1 MQYIFSTFFLLAA
14 LWVDHAALALILGVV
29 FSLLF
34 NPSQD
39 FITKRIGSI
48 LLQIGIVILGGS
60 ISISSVVETTS
71 HYFIWISLFVLVTF
85 LLGIY
90 LGKLLGVNNKVSYLL
105 ASGTAICGGT
115 AMAAIAPIL
124 KVKSEDLTLVM
135 TIVFLLNAIA
145 VIIFPIV
152 GIYLGLTE
160 TQFGG
165 WSALAIHDT
174 ASVLGSA
181 SILGDKALEVAA
193 TLKLGRT
200 LWIVPLVIFS
210 AWYFKEK
217 RINSGLPLFVVF
229 FGCAVLLN
237 FFLSPSEGISNFLKY
252 ATKLFL
258 LSGLFCIGTQS
269 SRLILKNIFSK
280 PLFLSLT
287 LWGLVIPAS
296 LLVITFI

>member
-60 ISISSVVETTS
+60 ISISSVVDTTS

-296 LLVITFI
+296 LLVITSI

>member
-1 MQYIFSTFFLLAA
+1 M
-14 LWVDHAALALILGVV
+14 
-29 FSLLF
+29 
-34 NPSQD
+34 
-39 FITKRIGSI
+39 
-48 LLQIGIVILGGS
+48 
-60 ISISSVVETTS
+60 
-71 HYFIWISLFVLVTF
+71 
-85 LLGIY
+85 GIY

-124 KVKSEDLTLVM
+124 KVKSEDLTVAM
-135 TIVFLLNAIA
+135 TIVFLLNALA
-145 VIIFPIV
+145 VIIFPFV

-237 FFLSPSEGISNFLKY
+237 YFLSPSEGTSNFLKY
-252 ATKLFL
+252 ANKLFL

-296 LLVITFI
+296 LLVITSI

>member
-1 MQYIFSTFFLLAA
+1 MQYIFSTFFLSAA
-14 LWVDHAALALILGVV
+14 LWLDHAALALILGVV

-48 LLQIGIVILGGS
+48 LLQISIVILGGS
-60 ISISSVVETTS
+60 ISISSVLQTTS

-85 LLGIY
+85 ILGIY
-90 LGKLLGVNNKVSYLL
+90 LGKLLGVNDKVSYLL

-124 KVKSEDLTLVM
+124 KVKSEDLTVVM
-135 TIVFLLNAIA
+135 TIVFLLNALA
-145 VIIFPIV
+145 VIIFPFV

-200 LWIVPLVIFS
+200 LWIIPLVIFS

-237 FFLSPSEGISNFLKY
+237 YFLSPSEGASNFLKY
-252 ATKLFL
+252 ANKLFL

-296 LLVITFI
+296 LLVVTSI

>member
-48 LLQIGIVILGGS
+48 LLQISIVILGGS

-90 LGKLLGVNNKVSYLL
+90 LGKLFGVNNKISYLL

-124 KVKSEDLTLVM
+124 KVKSEDLTVVM
-135 TIVFLLNAIA
+135 TIVFLLNALA
-145 VIIFPIV
+145 VIIFPFV

-237 FFLSPSEGISNFLKY
+237 YFLSPSEGTSNFLKY
-252 ATKLFL
+252 ANKLFL

-296 LLVITFI
+296 LLVITSI

>member
-1 MQYIFSTFFLLAA
+1 MQYIFSTFFLSAA
-14 LWVDHAALALILGVV
+14 LWLDHAALALILGVV

-48 LLQIGIVILGGS
+48 LLQISIVILGGS
-60 ISISSVVETTS
+60 ISISSVLQTTS

-85 LLGIY
+85 ILGIY

-124 KVKSEDLTLVM
+124 KVKSEDLTVAM
-135 TIVFLLNAIA
+135 TIVFLLNALA
-145 VIIFPIV
+145 VIIFPFV

-200 LWIVPLVIFS
+200 LWIIPLVIFS

-237 FFLSPSEGISNFLKY
+237 YFLSPSEGTSNFLKY
-252 ATKLFL
+252 ANKLFL

-296 LLVITFI
+296 LLVVTSI

>member
-1 MQYIFSTFFLLAA
+1 MQYIFSTFFLSAA
-14 LWVDHAALALILGVV
+14 LWLDHAALALILGVV

-60 ISISSVVETTS
+60 ISISSVVDTTS

-124 KVKSEDLTLVM
+124 KVKSEDLTVAM
-135 TIVFLLNAIA
+135 TIVFLLNALA
-145 VIIFPIV
+145 VIIFPFV

-237 FFLSPSEGISNFLKY
+237 YFLSPSEGTSNFLKY
-252 ATKLFL
+252 ANKLFL

-296 LLVITFI
+296 LLVVTSI

>member
-1 MQYIFSTFFLLAA
+1 ML
-14 LWVDHAALALILGVV
+14 
-29 FSLLF
+29 FSLFLQF
-34 NPSQD
+34 PKFD
-39 FITKRIGSI
+39 DRLHFITKRIGSI

-210 AWYFKEK
+210 AWYF
-217 RINSGLPLFVVF
+217 
-229 FGCAVLLN
+229 
-237 FFLSPSEGISNFLKY
+237 
-252 ATKLFL
+252 
-258 LSGLFCIGTQS
+258 
-269 SRLILKNIFSK
+269 
-280 PLFLSLT
+280 
-287 LWGLVIPAS
+287 
-296 LLVITFI
+296 

>member
-252 ATKLFL
+252 ATRLFL

>member
-1 MQYIFSTFFLLAA
+1 MQYIFSTFFLSAA
-14 LWVDHAALALILGVV
+14 LWLDHAALALILGVV

-48 LLQIGIVILGGS
+48 LLQISIVILGGS
-60 ISISSVVETTS
+60 ISISSVLQTTS

-85 LLGIY
+85 ILGIY
-90 LGKLLGVNNKVSYLL
+90 LGKLLGVNDKVSYLL

-124 KVKSEDLTLVM
+124 KVKSEDLTVAM
-135 TIVFLLNAIA
+135 TIVFLLNALA
-145 VIIFPIV
+145 VIIFPFV

-200 LWIVPLVIFS
+200 LWIIPLVIFS

-237 FFLSPSEGISNFLKY
+237 YFLSPSEGTSNFLKY
-252 ATKLFL
+252 ANKLFL

-296 LLVITFI
+296 LLVVTSI

>member
-60 ISISSVVETTS
+60 ISISSVVDTTS

-135 TIVFLLNAIA
+135 TIVFLLNALA
-145 VIIFPIV
+145 VIIFPYV

-296 LLVITFI
+296 LLVITSI

>member
-1 MQYIFSTFFLLAA
+1 MQYIFSTFFLSAA
-14 LWVDHAALALILGVV
+14 LWLDHAALALILGVV

-48 LLQIGIVILGGS
+48 LLQISIVILGGS

-90 LGKLLGVNNKVSYLL
+90 LGKLFGVNNKISYLL

-124 KVKSEDLTLVM
+124 KVKSEDLTVVM
-135 TIVFLLNAIA
+135 TIVFLLNALA
-145 VIIFPIV
+145 VIIFPFV

-237 FFLSPSEGISNFLKY
+237 YFLSPSEGTSNFLKY
-252 ATKLFL
+252 ANKLFL

-296 LLVITFI
+296 LLVVTSI

>member
-48 LLQIGIVILGGS
+48 LLQIGIVLLGGS
-60 ISISSVVETTS
+60 ISISSVAETTS
-71 HYFIWISLFVLVTF
+71 HYFIWISLFVLGTF

-90 LGKLLGVNNKVSYLL
+90 LGKLFGVNNKISYLL

-124 KVKSEDLTLVM
+124 KVKSEDLTVVM
-135 TIVFLLNAIA
+135 TIVFLLNALA
-145 VIIFPIV
+145 VIIFPFV

-160 TQFGG
+160 AQFGG

-296 LLVITFI
+296 LLVITSI

>member
-48 LLQIGIVILGGS
+48 LLQISIVILGGS
-60 ISISSVVETTS
+60 ISISSVLQTTS

-85 LLGIY
+85 ILGIY
-90 LGKLLGVNNKVSYLL
+90 LGKLLGVNDKVSYLL

-124 KVKSEDLTLVM
+124 KVKSEDLTVAM
-135 TIVFLLNAIA
+135 TIVFLLNALA
-145 VIIFPIV
+145 VIIFPFV

-200 LWIVPLVIFS
+200 LWIIPLVIFS
-210 AWYFKEK
+210 AWYFREK

-237 FFLSPSEGISNFLKY
+237 YFLSPSEGTSNFLKY
-252 ATKLFL
+252 ANKLFL

-296 LLVITFI
+296 LLVVTSI

>member
-90 LGKLLGVNNKVSYLL
+90 LGKLLGVNDKVSYLL

-124 KVKSEDLTLVM
+124 KVKSEDLTVAM
-135 TIVFLLNAIA
+135 TIVFLLNALA
-145 VIIFPIV
+145 VIIFPFV

-200 LWIVPLVIFS
+200 LWIIPLVIFS

-237 FFLSPSEGISNFLKY
+237 YFLSPSEGTSNFLKY
-252 ATKLFL
+252 ANKLFL

-296 LLVITFI
+296 LLVVTSI

>member
-1 MQYIFSTFFLLAA
+1 MQYIFSTFFLSAA
-14 LWVDHAALALILGVV
+14 LWLDHAALALILGVV

-48 LLQIGIVILGGS
+48 LLQISIVILGGS
-60 ISISSVVETTS
+60 ISISSVLQTTS

-85 LLGIY
+85 ILGIY

-124 KVKSEDLTLVM
+124 KVKSEDLTVAM
-135 TIVFLLNAIA
+135 TIVFLLNALA
-145 VIIFPIV
+145 VIIFPFV

-200 LWIVPLVIFS
+200 LWIIPLVIFS

-237 FFLSPSEGISNFLKY
+237 YFLSPSEGTSNFLKY
-252 ATKLFL
+252 ANKLFL

-296 LLVITFI
+296 LLVITSI

>member
-1 MQYIFSTFFLLAA
+1 MQYIFSTFFLSAA
-14 LWVDHAALALILGVV
+14 LWLDHAALALILGVV

-85 LLGIY
+85 ILGIY

-124 KVKSEDLTLVM
+124 KVKSEDLTVAM
-135 TIVFLLNAIA
+135 TIVFLLNALA
-145 VIIFPIV
+145 VIIFPFV

-200 LWIVPLVIFS
+200 LWIIPLVIFS

-296 LLVITFI
+296 LLVITSI

>member
-60 ISISSVVETTS
+60 ISISSVVDTTS

-124 KVKSEDLTLVM
+124 KVKSEDLTVAM
-135 TIVFLLNAIA
+135 TIVFLLNALA
-145 VIIFPIV
+145 VIIFPFV

-237 FFLSPSEGISNFLKY
+237 YFLSPSEGTSNFLKY
-252 ATKLFL
+252 ANKLFL

-296 LLVITFI
+296 LLVITSI

>member
-1 MQYIFSTFFLLAA
+1 MQYIFSTFFLSAA
-14 LWVDHAALALILGVV
+14 LWLDHAALALILGVV

-296 LLVITFI
+296 LLVITSI

>member
-1 MQYIFSTFFLLAA
+1 MQYIFSTFFLSTA
-14 LWVDHAALALILGVV
+14 LWLDHAALALILGVV

-296 LLVITFI
+296 LLVITSI

>member
-1 MQYIFSTFFLLAA
+1 MQYIFSTFFLSAA
-14 LWVDHAALALILGVV
+14 LWLDHAALALILGVV

-90 LGKLLGVNNKVSYLL
+90 LGKLFGVNNKVSYLL

-135 TIVFLLNAIA
+135 TIVFLLNALA
-145 VIIFPIV
+145 VIIFPLI

-181 SILGDKALEVAA
+181 SILGEKALEVAA

-237 FFLSPSEGISNFLKY
+237 YFLSPSEGISNFLKY
-252 ATKLFL
+252 STKLFL

-296 LLVITFI
+296 LLVITSI

>member
-1 MQYIFSTFFLLAA
+1 MQYIFSTFFLSAA
-14 LWVDHAALALILGVV
+14 LWLDHAALALILGVV

-48 LLQIGIVILGGS
+48 LLQISIVILGGS

-124 KVKSEDLTLVM
+124 KVKSEDLTVAM
-135 TIVFLLNAIA
+135 TIVFLLNALA
-145 VIIFPIV
+145 VIIFPFV

-200 LWIVPLVIFS
+200 LWIIPLVIFS

-237 FFLSPSEGISNFLKY
+237 YFLSPSEGTSNFLKY
-252 ATKLFL
+252 ANKLFL

-296 LLVITFI
+296 LLVITSI